1 MNQKTDENEEKD
13 SNFGII
19 RILIYQLVATV
30 VLASIIWFFAG
41 KVAGYSSVLGGLI
54 CLVPNIFLGTRLMLS
69 NRNARG
75 ILRAAYLGELG
86 KVILTTLMFGLVFFK
101 VKPLNALY
109 LFLSFMVVQFAVS
122 IELFNKEK

>member
-1 MNQKTDENEEKD
+1 MNQKTDENEEKH

-30 VLASIIWFFAG
+30 VMASIIWFFAG

-122 IELFNKEK
+122 IVLFNKEK

>member
-1 MNQKTDENEEKD
+1 MNQKTDENQEKH

-69 NRNARG
+69 NGNARG

>member
-1 MNQKTDENEEKD
+1 MNQKTDENEEKH

-101 VKPLNALY
+101 VEPLNALY

>member
-1 MNQKTDENEEKD
+1 MNQKTDENEEKH

-19 RILIYQLVATV
+19 RILTYQLVATV

>member
-1 MNQKTDENEEKD
+1 MNQKTDENEEKH

-30 VLASIIWFFAG
+30 VLASIIWLFAG

-69 NRNARG
+69 NRNVSG
-75 ILRAAYLGELG
+75 ILRATYLGELG

>member
-1 MNQKTDENEEKD
+1 MNQKTDENEEKH

-75 ILRAAYLGELG
+75 ILRATYLGELG
-86 KVILTTLMFGLVFFK
+86 KVTLTTLMFGLVFFK

>member
-1 MNQKTDENEEKD
+1 MNQKTDVNEEKH
-13 SNFGII
+13 SNLGII
-19 RILIYQLVATV
+19 RVLIHQLLATV

-69 NRNARG
+69 SRNVRG

-86 KVILTTLMFGLVFFK
+86 KVILTAFLFGLVFFYGQTFERY
-101 VKPLNALY
+101 V
-109 LFLSFMVVQFAVS
+109 SFFKFHDRSVCS
-122 IELFNKEK
+122 

>member
-1 MNQKTDENEEKD
+1 MNQKTDENEEKH

-75 ILRAAYLGELG
+75 ILRATYLGELG

-101 VKPLNALY
+101 VEPLNALY

>member
-1 MNQKTDENEEKD
+1 MNQKTDENEEKH

-30 VLASIIWFFAG
+30 VMASIIWFFAG

>member
-1 MNQKTDENEEKD
+1 MNQKIDENEEKQI
-13 SNFGII
+13 NFGII
-19 RILIYQLVATV
+19 RILIYQLLATV

-69 NRNARG
+69 NRNTRG

-101 VKPLNALY
+101 VEPLNALY

>member
-1 MNQKTDENEEKD
+1 MNQKTDENEEKH

-30 VLASIIWFFAG
+30 VMASIIWFFAG

-75 ILRAAYLGELG
+75 ILRATYLGELG